1 MKERPILFSAPMV
14 KVILNTQPNVWPAVP
29 IDRNKPYKW
38 QTRRVMKEQAE
49 YKNSVFTNA
58 ISGEHMIER
67 IYCADPLRG
76 VQTTIQGKSIKHHYP
91 IGRHLWVRETWTDV
105 TPAFQSHK
113 NEQPSV
119 IAYRADDTVWNVE
132 TDQPIYLEPRTND
145 AGEIVVDRWR
155 PSIFM
160 PRFAS
165 RISLEIKR
173 IRVERLQDISEDD
186 AEAEGVSPETDESE
200 DDVLAARFLNGHDN
214 GHYPDGDCVTHYRHL
229 WEKINGK
236 GSWDT
241 NPFVWA
247 VDFMRIR

>member
-1 MKERPILFSAPMV
+1 MSDSDDWLEGELDLLRFLIKHPAATFYVRVTGHSMVCAGIYPGDILIVDRAV
-14 KVILNTQPNVWPAVP
+14 KAVSGDVI
-29 IDRNKPYKW
+29 
-38 QTRRVMKEQAE
+38 
-49 YKNSVFTNA
+49 
-58 ISGEHMIER
+58 IER
-67 IYCADPLRG
+67 IYCADSLRG

-105 TPAFQSHK
+105 TPAFQGHK

-241 NPFVWA
+241 NPFVLA